1 MYTKES
7 SIAKGVTATTEEAL
21 VRIRLELV
29 SRGRSNFSSGEHAH
43 LTHCFPSYRS
53 TSHQHNIT
61 NTECVEITDQTD
73 HIPISVFESSVRSES
88 SVLSLVSPNLQLS
101 MIPWETSAVSTCVP
115 RSTVWV
121 TEILHWLVVEL
132 ITRSHYVRL
141 KEDSLLTS
149 LSPVYAY

>member
-7 SIAKGVTATTEEAL
+7 SISKGVTATTEEALNL

-115 RSTVWV
+115 RSTVRH
-121 TEILHWLVVEL
+121 THTTYNLFTLC
-132 ITRSHYVRL
+132 
-141 KEDSLLTS
+141 
-149 LSPVYAY
+149 